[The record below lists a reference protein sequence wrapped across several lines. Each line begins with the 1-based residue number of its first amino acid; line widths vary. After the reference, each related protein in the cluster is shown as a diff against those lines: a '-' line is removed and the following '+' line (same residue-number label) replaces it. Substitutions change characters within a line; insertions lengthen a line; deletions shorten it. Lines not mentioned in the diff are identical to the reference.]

1 MAIGSRQQQTGQ
13 GPRQQPGQMGQK
25 TRAATQEYQP
35 PQGQGTK
42 SQDQRGVQGQRL
54 AATGQDRYGPSTHSQ
69 ERGVQG
75 RLAAMGQGTGRGNPR
90 SGAGAQAFKRH
101 GGMGQ
106 TNMLAQASPWMNQGA
121 SGPQMYPRTN
131 QGQSRMPQ
139 YGGQQMGQMN
149 QGQSQM
155 PQYGGQQMGQ
165 QQNQIRESL
174 GGIAT
179 GLAGRVGAFGQ
190 GNPNQQAQM
199 LNQQAIDANGEDAV
213 NDYYQKLMSS
223 PGYQGGPPPAQQMAQ
238 TQEATFRGQ
247 MNQMQDQMP
256 QYGGQQMGQ
265 TANLITGQGM
275 GQGQRQDQM
284 PQYGGQ
290 QMGQMANLMT
300 GQGMGQ
306 GQRQDQ
312 MPQYG
317 GNQMGQMANL
327 MTGQGMGQVQGPLMG
342 GSNLMTGQGMGQ
354 GQRQQ
359 MGQMANRMAGQGM
372 GQGMGQ
378 GQRQQMGQM
387 ANRMAGQGMGQ
398 GMGQGQMQQMGQMAN
413 LMTGMRKQ

>member
-13 GPRQQPGQMGQK
+13 GPRQQPGQMVQQ

-35 PQGQGTK
+35 PQGPGTHSQERGVPWSLAAMGQGTK

-106 TNMLAQASPWMNQGA
+106 TNMLAQASPW
-121 SGPQMYPRTN
+121 
-131 QGQSRMPQ
+131 
-139 YGGQQMGQMN
+139 MN

-256 QYGGQQMGQ
+256 QYGG
-265 TANLITGQGM
+265 N
-275 GQGQRQDQM
+275 
-284 PQYGGQ
+284 
-290 QMGQMANLMT
+290 QMGQMSNLMT

-306 GQRQDQ
+306 
-312 MPQYG
+312 
-317 GNQMGQMANL
+317 A
-327 MTGQGMGQVQGPLMG
+327 QGPLMG
-342 GSNLMTGQGMGQ
+342 GSNLMT
-354 GQRQQ
+354 
-359 MGQMANRMAGQGM
+359 